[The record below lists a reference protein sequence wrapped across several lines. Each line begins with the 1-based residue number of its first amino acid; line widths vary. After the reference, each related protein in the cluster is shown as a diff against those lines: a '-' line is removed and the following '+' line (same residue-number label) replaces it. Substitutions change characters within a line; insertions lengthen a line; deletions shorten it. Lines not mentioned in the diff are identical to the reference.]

1 MNLYSK
7 FITEEQN
14 PETGLSRYFDKEH
27 YKSELEYRN
36 KLASVS
42 PKNKVIQE
50 LQPEILILTAYGV
63 QQSNIKKILSVYRP
77 AFKTIKREAYSSV
90 ITRWCVYYGVHHK
103 ELKKLIGRD
112 YDIKAEQL
120 IDFYI
125 KNKDNPSV
133 STEYLNMPVTI
144 EACVHD
150 IRALLNK
157 LLLFTQLETP
167 NETNIKNLNTQERE
181 IKEKINRCEDVEILN
196 GYYAELVSILGNKNE
211 NRRNLANSENYKAI
225 RILKTCGFV
234 EAAYKWLDCFPKK

>member
-1 MNLYSK
+1 MSLYED
-7 FITEEQN
+7 FIAEPIN
-14 PETGLSRYFDKEH
+14 PETGVSKYFDKDH
-27 YKSELEYRN
+27 YKQERRYIN
-36 KLASVS
+36 VLAVPST
-42 PKNKVIQE
+42 KNKVVQE
-50 LQPEILILTAYGV
+50 LQIEALCLIAYGV
-63 QQSNIKKILSVYRP
+63 SQAKIKKIFDIYRP
-77 AFKTIKREAYSSV
+77 AYRSVKRDAYSS
-90 ITRWCVYYGVHHK
+90 IYSRWCLYFSHHLK
-103 ELKKLIGRD
+103 ELKRLIGHD
-112 YDIKAEQL
+112 FEVKAEQL

-125 KNKDNPSV
+125 KNKDNPSI

-144 EACVHD
+144 ESSIDD

-167 NETNIKNLNTQERE
+167 NETNIKNLNAQERE